1 MKRVFILSS
10 HPLFGKCIETL
21 LAQDRHVQLVGHT
34 KDLDVA
40 IEQIRTLQPDVV
52 IVGSKKP
59 EANHGQVMMQ
69 IMKEGLK
76 TEVIELN
83 LSDNTVLNCRG
94 EQHTIKELS
103 DFISM
108 ITSTETRS

>member
-10 HPLFGKCIETL
+10 YPLFGKCIETL
-21 LAQDRHVQLVGHT
+21 LSQDREVQLVMHT
-34 KDLDVA
+34 KDLNVA

-52 IVGSKKP
+52 IVVSKEP
-59 EANHGQVMMQ
+59 EANRGKIMMQ

-76 TEVIELN
+76 TEVVGLN
-83 LSDNTVLNCRG
+83 LSDNTVLICCG

-103 DFISM
+103 DFIYM
-108 ITSTETRS
+108 ITSTERRS

>member
-21 LAQDRHVQLVGHT
+21 LGQNRQVQLVGHA

-52 IVGSKKP
+52 IVDSKEP
-59 EANHGQVMMQ
+59 EANHGKIMMQ
-69 IMKEGLK
+69 IMREGLK
-76 TEVIELN
+76 TEVVGLN
-83 LSDNTVLNCRG
+83 LSDNTVLICRG

-108 ITSTETRS
+108 ITSTERRS